1 MCEAKPGSS
10 PSTMSLVARVREGS
24 EEAKRILW
32 DLYQPVFLRH
42 AQHHQSL
49 RHLRRTHDAED
60 LTQEAWRRVFAYDAM
75 DRFRYRGQGSLGHF
89 LKDIVEKTILDCV
102 RAMQAVKRAG
112 ERADIELAET
122 ALAGGGMTASALSAA
137 AASELMERCKELLD
151 CTKRGSGSA
160 APLRLAVG
168 LRSSRAAARPRASS
182 IYQQESGVV
191 PRARSST
198 SDYYWGCG
206 QTGTGEN
213 RLGKILMA
221 VREEIRQDA

>member
-1 MCEAKPGSS
+1 
-10 PSTMSLVARVREGS
+10 MSLVARVREGS

-151 CTKRGSGSA
+151 ATEWFVFERCELVGEPSTAVSQALGISAGSVRR
-160 APLRLAVG
+160 RLHKA
-168 LRSSRAAARPRASS
+168 RIRIRRAFEASCRPP
-182 IYQQESGVV
+182 I
-191 PRARSST
+191 
-198 SDYYWGCG
+198 
-206 QTGTGEN
+206 
-213 RLGKILMA
+213 K
-221 VREEIRQDA
+221 